1 MKLKS
6 KLNKLFIN
14 TVCEFPYQMY
24 NHVDYFLKNASL
36 VLWDWF
42 CKY

>member
-14 TVCEFPYQMY
+14 TVCEFPYQTCCS
-24 NHVDYFLKNASL
+24 NVQSCRLFLKE
-36 VLWDWF
+36 
-42 CKY
+42 C